1 MWAIFIKVLY
11 DSSLLVKVVIWAL
24 GVYLIGYVLYEMFG
38 WAGIAIPL
46 LAIVS
51 FVIYELTPS
60 KEQRLYNKLKKE
72 RVSINNDILLS
83 HPQATVIDCYR
94 FDDNLPRVYEL
105 ITENY
110 KSERDDMFDIFFSL
124 LPDLSGIKIRIV
136 SKATRKLKVVWN
148 SVKIAGGST
157 TYYDGMLNTSENIE
171 TILPN
176 GERTMKLR
184 RREEQSYYYPKTR
197 PIFYTPNKRFTV
209 IISIGS
215 SGPKS
220 SHTYK
225 LSVKDLT
232 QKVLEAKESDSAT
245 NNTKQKN

>member
-1 MWAIFIKVLY
+1 
-11 DSSLLVKVVIWAL
+11 
-24 GVYLIGYVLYEMFG
+24 
-38 WAGIAIPL
+38 
-46 LAIVS
+46 
-51 FVIYELTPS
+51 
-60 KEQRLYNKLKKE
+60 
-72 RVSINNDILLS
+72 
-83 HPQATVIDCYR
+83 
-94 FDDNLPRVYEL
+94 
-105 ITENY
+105 
-110 KSERDDMFDIFFSL
+110 MFDIFFSL

-157 TYYDGMLNTSENIE
+157 TYSDGKPCTQENIE

-184 RREEQSYYYPKTR
+184 RREEQSYYYPKR
-197 PIFYTPNKRFTV
+197 PPIFYTPNKRFTV